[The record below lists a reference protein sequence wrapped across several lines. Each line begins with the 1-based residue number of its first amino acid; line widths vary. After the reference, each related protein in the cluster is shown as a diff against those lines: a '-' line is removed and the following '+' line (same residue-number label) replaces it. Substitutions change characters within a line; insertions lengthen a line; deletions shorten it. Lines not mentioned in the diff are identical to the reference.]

1 MRINRFGILLAGD
14 LLALALVTAYGFASH
29 NELTSAGWRMFTTFL
44 PLLAAWLMAAI
55 PLGALDMERTADP
68 RQLWRPF
75 WAMILAGPMAAWLRG
90 AWLGMPIQP
99 VFVLVVGGVSAL
111 VMLVWRIVFWMISA
125 RSR

>member
-44 PLLAAWLMAAI
+44 PLLGAWLMAAI